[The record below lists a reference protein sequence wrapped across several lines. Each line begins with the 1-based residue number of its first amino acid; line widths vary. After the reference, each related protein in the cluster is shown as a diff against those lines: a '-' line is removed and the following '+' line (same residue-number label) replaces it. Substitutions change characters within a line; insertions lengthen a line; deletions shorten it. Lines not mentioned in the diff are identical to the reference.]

1 MKILVTG
8 ISGQLGHDVC
18 ETLCERG
25 HEVYGCG
32 TKAAYSGIAP
42 LRCDGIQY
50 RQLDIT
56 NEDDVKKVFNE
67 VCPDTVIH
75 CAAWTAVDNAEDEEN
90 KSLVYAVNETGT
102 RFIASACAE
111 SGAKLMYISTDY
123 VFDGSGDMPWKPES
137 EEYAPVNVYGA
148 SKLAG
153 ETAVRE
159 RVDKAFILRIS
170 WVFGINGANFVKTMM
185 RLSES
190 HDTLRVVSDQ
200 IGRPTYTKDLSELM
214 ADMIETQRYGCYH
227 VSNEG
232 DFISW
237 YDFACEIFRLTGATT
252 KVIPVTTEEYGL
264 SKAARPKNSRMDT
277 SCIIRSG
284 FKPLPDWKDA
294 LARYIEEL

>member
-8 ISGQLGHDVC
+8 INGQLGHDVC
-18 ETLCERG
+18 ETLCKRG
-25 HEVYGCG
+25 HKVYGCG

-42 LRCDGIQY
+42 LSCDDIQY

-56 NEDDVKKVFNE
+56 NEDNVKRVFDE
-67 VCPDTVIH
+67 VDPDAVIH

-90 KSLVYAVNETGT
+90 KSLVYAVNELGT
-102 RFIASACAE
+102 RFIASACAAN
-111 SGAKLMYISTDY
+111 GAKLMYISTDY
-123 VFDGSGDMPWKPES
+123 VFDGSGDEPWKPEN
-137 EEYAPVNVYGA
+137 EAYAPVNVYGA

-153 ETAVRE
+153 ETAVRVC
-159 RVDKAFILRIS
+159 VDKAFILRIS

-200 IGRPTYTKDLSELM
+200 TGRPTYTKDLSELM

-232 DFISW
+232 SFISW
-237 YDFACEIFRLTGATT
+237 YDFACEIFHLTGATT

-277 SCIIRSG
+277 SCIIKNG
-284 FKPLPDWKDA
+284 FKPLPDWNDA